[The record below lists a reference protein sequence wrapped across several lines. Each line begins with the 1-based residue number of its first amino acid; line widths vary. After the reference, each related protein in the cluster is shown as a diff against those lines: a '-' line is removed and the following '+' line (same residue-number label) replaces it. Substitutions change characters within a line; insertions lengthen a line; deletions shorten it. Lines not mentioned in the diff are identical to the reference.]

1 MAGWSLHRADTVC
14 SACHSSE
21 LNSVKHGGILLEYG
35 IDFDKIIAQKKKILN
50 YGQIGVFLKFLN
62 DKFYLENL
70 KFGLQEQTVPP
81 NVIPTKK

>member
-35 IDFDKIIAQKKKILN
+35 IDFWEIISISFENTSLHLKTKYIALNKKPSETAAML
-50 YGQIGVFLKFLN
+50 
-62 DKFYLENL
+62 
-70 KFGLQEQTVPP
+70 
-81 NVIPTKK
+81 